1 MSKYGVF
8 SGPYIPAFGLNTE
21 YLSVFSP
28 NAGKYGP
35 EKLRIWTIFSQ
46 WELEMKESS
55 LETDPY
61 ATTIRIKNKTFD
73 NLITAGHIPRERSQ
87 HVHFFVITKGKKINE
102 HVK

>member
-1 MSKYGVF
+1 
-8 SGPYIPAFGLNTE
+8 
-21 YLSVFSP
+21 
-28 NAGKYGP
+28 
-35 EKLRIWTIFSQ
+35 
-46 WELEMKESS
+46 MKESS

-73 NLITAGHIPRERSQ
+73 NLITAGHIPRKRSQ